1 MKNFASYDLTEN
13 GAAKKRQTNVA
24 KLKLVTKVTKSSCP
38 ISIHGRSLLEFY

>member
-24 KLKLVTKVTKSSCP
+24 KNKWLEFWSGPVPSV
-38 ISIHGRSLLEFY
+38 ISIVTASAQ